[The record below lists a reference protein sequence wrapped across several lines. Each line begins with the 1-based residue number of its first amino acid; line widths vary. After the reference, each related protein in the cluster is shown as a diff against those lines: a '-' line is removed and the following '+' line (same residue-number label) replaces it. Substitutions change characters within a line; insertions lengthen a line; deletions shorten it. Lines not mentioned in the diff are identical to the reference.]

1 MSATAQN
8 CVYIINT
15 KEQGKFIK
23 NAPVVS
29 KKEMRECKKIVEK
42 YTPKKK

>member
-8 CVYIINT
+8 CVYIMST

-23 NAPVVS
+23 NAPTVS
-29 KKEMRECKKIVEK
+29 ASEMKECKKIVEK